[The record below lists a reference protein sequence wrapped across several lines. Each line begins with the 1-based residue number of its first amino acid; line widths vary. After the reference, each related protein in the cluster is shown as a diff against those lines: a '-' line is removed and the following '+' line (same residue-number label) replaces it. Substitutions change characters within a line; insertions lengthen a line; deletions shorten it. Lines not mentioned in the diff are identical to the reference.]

1 MLTPMIKKV
10 SCIIPAFN
18 EEKTIAGV
26 IKTCLET
33 PEIDEVIVVSDGS
46 EDKTVAEVKKIKGK
60 IKIIDLKQNHGKGYA
75 VVQGIKEAKNE
86 LLLFMDAD
94 FVNLQPYHLSSII
107 NPVLSDQVDM
117 AIGPNFALEKPFLQ
131 RTLLTTPFCG
141 QRCLKKKDVLPVLK
155 KMEKSKYGL
164 EVFLNNLFKKK
175 RVIVTP
181 IISNKELHLL
191 KHKKQ
196 NNWLPKYIQEVW
208 EIVQLTAKNKSKEY
222 RKKIKK
228 ELSRELSSYFQVSIK
243 KIKEYLNE
251 D

>member
-1 MLTPMIKKV
+1 MIKKV